1 MFFGASVD
9 SVFQVSLPRDRLIRG
24 NKMREL
30 ILCSSRK
37 YPQPPPALMEGDGN
51 SEGKGGPKGNNFRG
65 GLR

>member
-1 MFFGASVD
+1 
-9 SVFQVSLPRDRLIRG
+9 
-24 NKMREL
+24 MREL

-65 GLR
+65 GLRWPLEPFSGGLHDSLCNMIVVGS

>member
-1 MFFGASVD
+1 
-9 SVFQVSLPRDRLIRG
+9 
-24 NKMREL
+24 MREL